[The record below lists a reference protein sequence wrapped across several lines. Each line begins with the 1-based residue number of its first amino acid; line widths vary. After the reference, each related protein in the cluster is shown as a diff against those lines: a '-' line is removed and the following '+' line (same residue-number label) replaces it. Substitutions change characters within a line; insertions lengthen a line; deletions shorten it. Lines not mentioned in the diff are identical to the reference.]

1 MRSSTSL
8 ARRNGD
14 ISHWQAA
21 IGAAPRRPALPGDRE
36 ADVCI
41 VGGGFTGLWTAYY
54 LKRARPELEVVV
66 LEREHAGFG
75 ASGRNGG
82 WVSSRI
88 AGSRAAMAAE
98 HGRDAV
104 LALQR
109 EMQATVDEVLAVCER
124 ERIEADQAKPGVLA
138 VARGSAQVQRLRAG
152 MAEDRAWD
160 VGPEDAVELDA
171 AGVAE
176 RVRVAGGQAGVWSP
190 HCARVQPA
198 KLARGLAAAV
208 ERLGVPIYE
217 GTAVREIAPG
227 ATIGDRGVVR
237 ARHVLSCLEGFTRDL
252 RGERRTWLPLNSAMI
267 ATEPL
272 PEATWDAI
280 GWREPVLLC
289 DVAHAYFYAQ
299 RTADGRIALGGRG
312 VPYRF
317 GSRVDRGGRTQ
328 RRTVAQLVKVL
339 HGLFPATESAAI
351 DHAWCGVLGVPRD
364 WWPLVRLD
372 PVTGLGTAGGYVG
385 NGVSTA
391 NLAGR
396 TLRDLVLDERT
407 ELTRLPWVG
416 RTTRRWEPEPLR
428 WIGAN
433 LVYGLYRAADRREA
447 AGLPHTSALATLAS
461 RLSSR

>member
-21 IGAAPRRPALPGDRE
+21 IGVPPRRPALPGDRE

-88 AGSRAAMAAE
+88 AGSHAAMAAE

-109 EMQATVDEVLAVCER
+109 EMQATVDEVLAVCEH
-124 ERIEADQAKPGVLA
+124 EQIEADQVKPGVLV
-138 VARGSAQVQRLRAG
+138 VARGAAQTERLRAG
-152 MAEDRAWD
+152 IVEERAWQ
-160 VGPEDAVELDA
+160 VGPEDGLELDA

-176 RVRVAGGQAGVWSP
+176 RVRVAGAQMGVWSP

-198 KLARGLAAAV
+198 KLARGLATAV

-227 ATIGDRGVVR
+227 AAIGDRGVVR
-237 ARHVLSCLEGFTRDL
+237 ARHVLSCLEGFTREL

-267 ATEPL
+267 VTEPL
-272 PEATWDAI
+272 PEATWDEI
-280 GWREPVLLC
+280 GWREPVLLA
-289 DVAHAYFYAQ
+289 DLAHAYFYAQ

-317 GSRVDRGGRTQ
+317 GSRIDHGGRTQ
-328 RRTVAQLVKVL
+328 QRTIAQLVEVL
-339 HGLFPATESAAI
+339 HGLFPATAPAAI
-351 DHAWCGVLGVPRD
+351 EHAWCGVLGVPRD

-372 PVTGLGTAGGYVG
+372 PATGLGTAGGYVG

-396 TLRDLVLDERT
+396 TLRDLVLGEQT

-416 RTTRRWEPEPLR
+416 RTTRHWEPEPLR

-447 AGLPHTSALATLAS
+447 AGLPHTSALAALAS
-461 RLSSR
+461 RLSGR